1 MTDSKGKLIKEYP
14 SKTAG
19 QLDLSSNIWD
29 AIHDGMYRVVQT
41 HDQFNGLGVEVAGKT
56 GTAEIDYYHPNNALF
71 IGYAACSVSN
81 QVSNL
86 YESQTDMH
94 PVMPALQLMI
104 SLNTFSDLQMKAPF
118 SLAMQ
123 QAIPVMYRM
132 TKQTL

>member
-1 MTDSKGKLIKEYP
+1 
-14 SKTAG
+14 
-19 QLDLSSNIWD
+19 
-29 AIHDGMYRVVQT
+29 MYRVVQT
-41 HDQFNGLGVEVAGKT
+41 HDQFNRLGVEVAGKT

-71 IGYAACSVSN
+71 IGYAPVSDPKYAISVRIANGYASGN
-81 QVSNL
+81 
-86 YESQTDMH
+86 
-94 PVMPALQLMI
+94 PALQLMI

>member
-1 MTDSKGKLIKEYP
+1 MSPKKAKRANELPYIPLGPFQWRIP
-14 SKTAG
+14 G
-19 QLDLSSNIWD
+19 
-29 AIHDGMYRVVQT
+29 IHYRVEYVEFFQ
-41 HDQFNGLGVEVAGKT
+41 GLKQAHIRT
-56 GTAEIDYYHPNNALF
+56 MHFLSDMRLF
-71 IGYAACSVSN
+71 LIPSTQY
-81 QVSNL
+81 L